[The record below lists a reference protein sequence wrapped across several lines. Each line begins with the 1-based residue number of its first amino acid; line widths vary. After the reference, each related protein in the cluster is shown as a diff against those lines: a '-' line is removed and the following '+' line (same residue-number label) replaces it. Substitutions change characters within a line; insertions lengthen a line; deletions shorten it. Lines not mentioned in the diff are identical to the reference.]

1 MKAIR
6 YESYGPPEVL
16 RLAEVRKPVPGDN
29 EVLVEI
35 HAATMNRTD
44 CGFRAPEY
52 FIIRFFNGLF
62 RPRKQIM
69 GNEFAGVVEAA
80 GKDVSTFKKGDRVFG
95 LSTVN
100 FGAHEEYLCV
110 PEKGP
115 VAAMPANASFEE
127 AAAVCDGLMLAKN
140 YVEEIDFSAPRDVLV
155 NGASGSIGSACVQ
168 LAKYHGARVT
178 AVCDT
183 KNLDLLTSLGADRV
197 IDYTKD
203 DFTRDDNTYDA
214 VIDAVGKSSF
224 FRCRRLLKPGGTYFS
239 TEFGFLAQN
248 LFLALLT
255 PIFRGRKVGFPV
267 PKDSKED
274 ILFFKTLI
282 ETGKYKA
289 VIDRTYTLEQAV
301 EAARYVE
308 SGRKT
313 GNVVFIVKA

>member
-1 MKAIR
+1 
-6 YESYGPPEVL
+6 
-16 RLAEVRKPVPGDN
+16 
-29 EVLVEI
+29 
-35 HAATMNRTD
+35 
-44 CGFRAPEY
+44 
-52 FIIRFFNGLF
+52 
-62 RPRKQIM
+62 
-69 GNEFAGVVEAA
+69 
-80 GKDVSTFKKGDRVFG
+80 
-95 LSTVN
+95 
-100 FGAHEEYLCV
+100 
-110 PEKGP
+110 
-115 VAAMPANASFEE
+115 
-127 AAAVCDGLMLAKN
+127 
-140 YVEEIDFSAPRDVLV
+140 
-155 NGASGSIGSACVQ
+155 
-168 LAKYHGARVT
+168 
-178 AVCDT
+178 
-183 KNLDLLTSLGADRV
+183 
-197 IDYTKD
+197 
-203 DFTRDDNTYDA
+203 